1 MENIKTA
8 AAYIRVS
15 SVEQATKGLSIETQV
30 AEIKAYA
37 AANNMVIHDFYID
50 RGITA
55 RKSLHKRVDFMR
67 MMHDLEKGKFN
78 HIIVLRLD
86 RFFRN
91 VYDYHRMMNEYL
103 IPNNCDWS
111 AVKEEYTTTTSN
123 GKLMINLRLSI
134 AEMEC
139 DVDSDRIKDILDN
152 RVAQGFVN
160 SGTAPYGLKIVDKRL
175 VRDPETNHIVKDVFD
190 AMERLNSIKKVM
202 LYINEKYNENFLYD
216 RIYDMLKRTVYY
228 GTYRNNHNFCE
239 PTITKEQYDNVQRLM
254 KMNVWVREK
263 RHTYI
268 FGGIT
273 KCADCGYNMVGN
285 TSKPR
290 KISYAYYLCNKSR
303 IDAVC
308 PNNTRINEQIIEN
321 YLLDNVERLLN
332 EYIVS
337 AELSEKNSSGPK
349 DNRKQIENKLLRL
362 NDLYVNGFIDMEKY
376 KADYAALQSQ
386 IIESP
391 VSEKKDLSAM
401 KKFLESNFKEIYKT
415 LSREEKQ
422 ALWRSVIKEIRVS
435 GKEVK
440 DIIFL

>member
-8 AAYIRVS
+8 VGYIRVS
-15 SVEQATKGLSIETQV
+15 TVEQATKGLSIETQM

-37 AANNMVIHDFYID
+37 AAKNMKLIGFYVD

-55 RKSLHKRVDFMR
+55 RKSLHKRIDFMQ
-67 MMHDLEKGKFN
+67 MMNDLEKKKFN

-103 IPNNCDWS
+103 IPNKCDWS
-111 AVKEEYTTTTSN
+111 AVKEEYTTETTN
-123 GKLMINLRLSI
+123 GRLMINLRLSI
-134 AEMEC
+134 AEQEC
-139 DVDSDRIKDILDN
+139 DTDSDRIKDILDN

-160 SGTAPYGLKIVDKRL
+160 SGTPPYGMKIVDKRL
-175 VRDPETNHIVKDVFD
+175 VKDPETNHIVKDAFD
-190 AMERLNSIKKVM
+190 AMERLNSVRKVM
-202 LYINEKYNENFLYD
+202 LYLNEKYNEKFLYD
-216 RIYDMLKRTVYY
+216 RTYEMLKRTVYY
-228 GTYRNNHNFCE
+228 GSYRNNHNFCE

-254 KMNVWVREK
+254 RMNVWVGEK
-263 RHTYI
+263 HRTYI
-268 FGGIT
+268 FSGMV
-273 KCADCGYNMVGN
+273 KCAECNYNMIG
-285 TSKPR
+285 TSANPR
-290 KISYAYYLCNKSR
+290 GIEYTYYRCSRLKEAACSNKIRTS
-303 IDAVC
+303 
-308 PNNTRINEQIIEN
+308 EQIIEN

-332 EYIVS
+332 DYIVS
-337 AELSEKNSSGPK
+337 VEVSEKSSPVIK

-386 IIESP
+386 IIEQP
-391 VSEKKDLSAM
+391 VSKKKDLSAM
-401 KKFLESNFKEIYKT
+401 KDFLQSNFKEIYKT
-415 LSREEKQ
+415 LSKEEKR